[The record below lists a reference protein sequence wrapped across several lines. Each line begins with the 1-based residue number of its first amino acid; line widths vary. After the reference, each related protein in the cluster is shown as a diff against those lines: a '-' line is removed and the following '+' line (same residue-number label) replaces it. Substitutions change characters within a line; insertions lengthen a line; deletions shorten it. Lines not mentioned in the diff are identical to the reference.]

1 MIPKVIHGTDFQGLR
16 DYLVEHRDHEVLALV
31 EVSSIASAAQ
41 EMELTASYNRRVRS
55 PVLHISM
62 SAAIEDGTI
71 SKSRWLA
78 LVASIVEE
86 FQLTGHQHVLVRHR
100 DKKYDHIHVFFCKVS
115 LATFKT
121 PGKQWFLK
129 KGSLRKDRGGYAL
142 TPDEAK
148 SLPPEVVQRRS
159 FDSFALFRLQDL
171 CRCKEVEWE
180 LRRVRTHKEIAEARL
195 AGEPRPRRQ
204 SDKRRQERTGAIPLI
219 ERGDDMRTALDAP
232 NWPEALERLRRLEMG
247 LQPVFRKSKSG
258 PGKLVGL
265 CLYDAA
271 DRDNRVKA
279 SDLDVLGRRYGL
291 RQIESRHEQDALTM
305 EEWWDDRFA
314 IATSPFKV
322 RSAPDSPRSRCQ
334 DAFDLFREAARSDRA
349 EKRRLRNALKIKQAK
364 EVAQAQRALM
374 VRRKAEASE
383 LPPSKR
389 RAFYGR
395 FSRETR
401 LPTLEA
407 LAKRHRAAVAELRVP
422 RQAAWAEF
430 IEQRA
435 LSGDPDARQVLA
447 EMAPAPPPPPVKAP
461 VTERSHRPR
470 KSLSHGAGEPL
481 ATRAV
486 NGPQPATPTAIR
498 EEPANPPEEVDIAVQ
513 LALLGERKDKS
524 I

>member
-1 MIPKVIHGTDFQGLR
+1 MIPKIIHGTDFQGLR
-16 DYLVEHRDHEVLALV
+16 DYLIEHRDHEVLALV

-41 EMELTASYNRRVRS
+41 EMELTASYNCRVRS

-78 LVASIVEE
+78 LVASIVKE
-86 FQLTGHQHVLVRHR
+86 FQLGGHQHVVVRHR
-100 DKKYDHIHVFFCKVS
+100 DKAYDHIHVFFCKVS

-121 PGKQWFLK
+121 PEKQLFLK
-129 KGSLRKDRGGYAL
+129 KGSLREARGGYPL
-142 TPDEAK
+142 TVDEAT
-148 SLPPEVVQRRS
+148 LMPPEDVVRRS

-171 CRCKEVEWE
+171 CRLKEVEWE
-180 LRRVRTHKEIAEARL
+180 LRSVRTHKEVAAARA
-195 AGEPRPRRQ
+195 AGEPRPRRH
-204 SDKRRQERTGAIPLI
+204 SDKRRQERTGATPLI
-219 ERGDDMRTALDAP
+219 ERGSAMRTALDAP
-232 NWPEALERLRRLEMG
+232 NWPEALERLRCLEVG
-247 LQPVFRKSKSG
+247 LQPVFRKSQSG

-265 CLYDAA
+265 CLYDSA
-271 DRDNRVKA
+271 DRDNRMKA
-279 SDLDVLGRRYGL
+279 SDLDVPGRRYGL
-291 RQIESRHEQDALTM
+291 RQIESRHEQGALTM

-314 IATSPFKV
+314 TATSPFKV

-334 DAFDLFREAARSDRA
+334 DAFDLLREATRADRA
-349 EKRRLRNALKIKQAK
+349 EKRRLRDALKKEQTK
-364 EVAQAQRALM
+364 EVAQERRALM

-383 LPPSKR
+383 LPASER

-395 FSRETR
+395 FSRETS

-407 LAKRHRAAVAELRVP
+407 LATRHRAAVAELRVP
-422 RQAAWAEF
+422 RQATWAEF

-447 EMAPAPPPPPVKAP
+447 EMVPAPPVKVTA
-461 VTERSHRPR
+461 TERSQRPR
-470 KSLSHGAGEPL
+470 KSLSHDAGEQL

-498 EEPANPPEEVDIAVQ
+498 EVPANPSEEVDIAVQ